1 MERAPARVTVRES
14 TNSLGESVQRS
25 ERWQPTDAVFNVSPK
40 ELAPS
45 PLDTVRARASTTAY
59 EREEHAAALQRR
71 VWIADLGDV
80 TRAEVEALEVVHQ
93 DPGRISRDLVA
104 NGAAT
109 FTAADVYEWCAER
122 VTADWL
128 ELSDFAQRSDPTIK
142 LLSADTQTP
151 LYTTLA
157 HEALEAFVFD
167 RATELAKQIDP
178 LFDARALARAIADE
192 ESALGITFSEEQL
205 AVCELLRY
213 RFALVQGDA
222 GTGKSTLMPFN
233 VGIANSRIARSS
245 ASRRRNSRPR
255 ISARKPVSAR
265 LTRLALRCSRALA
278 ARI

>member
-1 MERAPARVTVRES
+1 MASDRCS
-14 TNSLGESVQRS
+14 
-25 ERWQPTDAVFNVSPK
+25 FNVSPK

-45 PLDTVRARASTTAY
+45 PLDTVRASASTTAY

-80 TRAEVEALEVVHQ
+80 TRAEVEALEVVHH

-109 FTAADVYEWCAER
+109 FTAADVDEWCAER

-128 ELSDFAQRSDPTIK
+128 DLSDFAQRSDPTIK